1 MALYTLPG
9 YALVK
14 LSATGKYKNI
24 AATQKVYEAASSGT
38 LLKFVPAGDAFY
50 EFVPAG
56 DAFYEIALGKTVY
69 WEELNAKPP
78 IDYQGGLFCYVKLTD
93 LMGFEEPI

>member
-1 MALYTLPG
+1 MSLYTLPG

-14 LSATGKYKNI
+14 LSGTGKYKNI

-38 LLKFVPAGDAFY
+38 LLKVVPFVPAEGARY
-50 EFVPAG
+50 KV
-56 DAFYEIALGKTVY
+56 ALGKTVY

-93 LMGFEEPI
+93 LMGFEDD